1 MYELAAPTGFEN
13 ASALRGICA
22 AGKRNNQMEELVSEQ
37 APRWETKA
45 PCQHIY
51 LVLVSIVALS

>member
-1 MYELAAPTGFEN
+1 MAPTGFEN

-22 AGKRNNQMEELVSEQ
+22 AGKRNNQMEESVSEQ